1 MRYERRPDLKEN
13 SNSFSVRSS
22 GNGQITDDD
31 VMQAEGSLDKVVG
44 RIKER
49 SGEERK
55 AIEKWFK
62 SRGV

>member
-1 MRYERRPDLKEN
+1 MDEN
-13 SNSFSVRSS
+13 SDQMKGKLKQLS
-22 GNGQITDDD
+22 GEIKWKWGQITDDD

-44 RIKER
+44 RIQER

>member
-1 MRYERRPDLKEN
+1 
-13 SNSFSVRSS
+13 
-22 GNGQITDDD
+22 
-31 VMQAEGSLDKVVG
+31 MQTEGSLDKLVG
-44 RIKER
+44 RIQDR